1 MKKKHI
7 GYINILFIGLLYL
20 SLLVLSYSCAK
31 KKNTIPSFQK
41 EKITEITS
49 QSAIFEGVINN
60 PDEFQMGTYG
70 VIWSLNHISDSYS
83 SGGVQLDNLYN
94 FEKNYKCIIK
104 NLVPNT
110 KYYLRAYVTGNNGKY
125 HWGEELSF
133 TTLPSETTPFNLNK
147 SYGSVQDIDGNV
159 YKTIPI
165 GEQVWMAENLR
176 VSKFNNGTPIEQL
189 IVDSVFHNYG
199 NPAWCYYNDDSIQF
213 NNPYGKLYN
222 IYVVN
227 NNKNI
232 CPTGWHI
239 PTYDDYLIFK
249 SNLPTENNGGVLKST
264 GFNYWNSPNTAAT
277 NETGF
282 SAIGGGIRENS
293 TYKYNK
299 EYSHYWVKDNFYM
312 ILVGLGY
319 PPNTEIGIDNN
330 NNFNMTN
337 GYSIRC
343 LKN

>member
-1 MKKKHI
+1 MKTKHLS
-7 GYINILFIGLLYL
+7 YINILCIKLLLL
-20 SLLVLSYSCAK
+20 SLLTLSYSCTK

-70 VIWSLNHISDSYS
+70 VIWSLYHISDSA
-83 SGGVQLDNLYN
+83 GGVQLDNLYN
-94 FEKNYKCIIK
+94 FEKTYKCVIK

-110 KYYLRAYVTGNNGKY
+110 KYYVRAYVTDNWKY

-133 TTLPSETTPFNLNK
+133 TTKPSETTPFNLNK
-147 SYGSVQDIDGNV
+147 SYGSVQDINGNV
-159 YKTIPI
+159 YKTISI

-176 VSKFNNGTPIEQL
+176 VTKFNNGNPIEQL
-189 IVDSVFHNYG
+189 IVDSLFHNYG

-239 PTYDDYLIFK
+239 PTYNDYSIFK
-249 SNLPTENNGGVLKST
+249 SNLPIENNGGVLKST
-264 GFNYWNSPNTAAT
+264 GFNFWNSPNTLAT

-293 TYKYNK
+293 TYKDNK
-299 EYSHYWVKDNFYM
+299 ELSQYWVKDNFYM
-312 ILVGLGY
+312 ILSSLGT
-319 PPNTEIGIDNN
+319 PPSSEIGISNDI
-330 NNFNMTN
+330 FNMSN
-337 GYSIRC
+337 GFSIRC
-343 LKN
+343 LKD